1 MGSGAGISFTPS
13 VDVRMFALC
22 RYIME
27 LKKIKLCFHGAS
39 SVVGR
44 VDRVGG
50 GCQSQQ
56 EQCQM
61 IHQVMEECQTVEG
74 SG

>member
-13 VDVRMFALC
+13 VDVRMLALC
-22 RYIME
+22 RYIIE

-50 GCQSQQ
+50 GCPSQQ

-61 IHQVMEECQTVEG
+61 IHHVMEECQAGKG